1 MNLGI
6 SCRNPIIESQQ
17 RNNNFPTDRS
27 KPYLKDKHIV
37 EFWVFFFLKKNLI
50 KKCVGEITK
59 YVLNY

>member
-1 MNLGI
+1 MNLWI

-27 KPYLKDKHIV
+27 KTYLKDKDIV

-50 KKCVGEITK
+50 KKCVWEITK